1 MKLIEII
8 TKIKN
13 TLQHIIRKIFIHELY
28 VEGKEPQKSY
38 CFERKFFGLYV
49 IFVLYS
55 LLLLFGI
62 NFPGSYLYIL
72 TFGNPFVFCNALVIF
87 FLALSLLYSVD
98 KIRVFIFEEY
108 TAIKQV
114 ALYIVMMAGIYLFSL
129 FLYSINLNF
138 ISYLLGLSTVWL
150 VLLSIRFFMYSR
162 KFATKIE
169 ARLITRYSASRGF
182 LAFIAPYFILGV
194 LVTISLFYRGLLV
207 FISLDFFGPFAPE
220 EAVGVYILEMRLI
233 MPLIYFSLILTLL
246 FIIFE
251 YVFTRRRAETR
262 RAGLFD
268 NYTFSL
274 IVLFIFFFQVFQLTM
289 FLVLNPATIT
299 ALKARVGDTSST
311 IWVILIVEF
320 AFSMYFL
327 YRIVKKLGRSLEW
340 RFLIFKRDGLILLI
354 LGCVFAQTLT
364 RFALQTQIPNQE
376 ITLLGQFFMADKYI
390 VSLIMIIFLGSTL
403 LFYYLKPHETSM
415 FIRLQKET
423 VSQEEKSKDII
434 YQLIRSEY
442 IRRGRAYPLEILDR
456 ELIRT
461 TKLPK
466 NKVYSIVENLAK
478 IDMDILL
485 TEKKDENGT
494 MVKIIDFT
502 SVTEG
507 YDKKGIAHK
516 KAKKYL
522 SERLY
527 TTMTKK
533 KSSNLNLSTTNNN
546 DKASDQFLTSLSTD
560 YGKKQKD
567 ETLFGQKQKETIIT
581 FTKKEIPTSLKNLII
596 DTLKKEYSYRIENE
610 EKYPDF
616 HFNISEIASQVQIE
630 TRISP
635 GELYPILESINGSDL
650 EFSLFENPE
659 EPEDKKVSFFP
670 VADDDLSYSLANFR
684 PEEYKKVRSK
694 VLKNYMKFLKR
705 KKARAIFSKLRKEI
719 GNKTE
724 EQQVWNT
731 LYKILNNH
739 YPLHLAVLERVKLGE
754 DLPKVIKVFPKK
766 DINVFSIESK
776 AKAK

>member
-1 MKLIEII
+1 MKPIEII
-8 TKIKN
+8 TKIKDS
-13 TLQHIIRKIFIHELY
+13 LQHIIRKIFIHELY

-38 CFERKFFGLYV
+38 CFKRKFFGLYA

-55 LLLLFGI
+55 LLILFGI
-62 NFPGSYLYIL
+62 NFPGPYLNIL
-72 TFGNPFVFCNALVIF
+72 TFGNPFVFSNALVVF

-98 KIRVFIFEEY
+98 KIRVFIFEKY

-114 ALYIVMMAGIYLFSL
+114 VLYIIMITGIYLISL
-129 FLYSINLNF
+129 FIYSINLNF

-169 ARLITRYSASRGF
+169 ARLITKYSAFRGF
-182 LAFIAPYFILGV
+182 LAFIAPYLILGV
-194 LVTISLFYRGLLV
+194 LVVVSLFYRRLLV
-207 FISLDFFGPFAPE
+207 FISLDFFGPHAPH
-220 EAVGVYILEMRLI
+220 EAVGVYELEMRLI
-233 MPLIYFSLILTLL
+233 MPLIYFSLILTLM

-299 ALKARVGDTSST
+299 ALKATVGDTSST
-311 IWVILIVEF
+311 IWFIIIIEF

-340 RFLIFKRDGLILLI
+340 RFLMFKRDGLILLI

-415 FIRLQKET
+415 FIRLHKET
-423 VSQEEKSKDII
+423 VNQEEKSMDII

-442 IRRGRAYPLEILDR
+442 IRRAKAYPLEILDR
-456 ELIRT
+456 ELIRA

-466 NKVYSIVENLAK
+466 NKIYSLVENLAK
-478 IDMDILL
+478 IDIDITL
-485 TEKKDENGT
+485 TEKKDDYGT
-494 MVKIIDFT
+494 MVKMIDFT
-502 SVTEG
+502 SVIES
-507 YDKKGIAHK
+507 YDKKGIAQK

-533 KSSNLNLSTTNNN
+533 KRSHLNLGTINNN

-560 YGKKQKD
+560 FSKKQKD
-567 ETLFGQKQKETIIT
+567 EMLFGQKQKETMIS
-581 FTKKEIPTSLKNLII
+581 FTKKEIPTSLKKLIMDI
-596 DTLKKEYSYRIENE
+596 LKKEYSYRIENE

-616 HFNISEIASQVQIE
+616 HFSISEIASQVQME

-635 GELYPILESINGSDL
+635 GELYPILESINESDL
-650 EFSLFENPE
+650 ELILIENPE

-684 PEEYKKVRSK
+684 PEEYKKVRIK
-694 VLKNYMKFLKR
+694 VIKNYMKFLKR

-731 LYKILNNH
+731 LYKILNNY
-739 YPLHLAVLERVKLGE
+739 YPLYVAVVERVRLGE
-754 DLPKVIKVFPKK
+754 DLPKVIKIFPKK
-766 DINVFSIESK
+766 DIVVFSIESK
-776 AKAK
+776 AK

>member
-1 MKLIEII
+1 MKPIEII
-8 TKIKN
+8 TKIKDS
-13 TLQHIIRKIFIHELY
+13 LQHIVRKIFIHELY

-38 CFERKFFGLYV
+38 CFKRKFFGLYV

-55 LLLLFGI
+55 LLILFGI
-62 NFPGSYLYIL
+62 NFPGSYLNIL
-72 TFGNPFVFCNALVIF
+72 TFGNPFVFSNALVVF

-98 KIRVFIFEEY
+98 KIRVFIFERY

-114 ALYIVMMAGIYLFSL
+114 VLYIGMITCFYLIFL
-129 FLYSINLNF
+129 FIYSINLNV

-169 ARLITRYSASRGF
+169 ARLITKYSAFRGF
-182 LAFIAPYFILGV
+182 LAFIAPYLILGV
-194 LVTISLFYRGLLV
+194 LVVISLFYRGLLV
-207 FISLDFFGPFAPE
+207 FISLDFFGPHAPP

-299 ALKARVGDTSST
+299 ALKATVGETSMT
-311 IWVILIVEF
+311 VWYIFIAEF
-320 AFSMYFL
+320 VFSMYFL

-340 RFLIFKRDGLILLI
+340 RLLIFKRDGLILLI

-415 FIRLQKET
+415 FIRLHKET
-423 VSQEEKSKDII
+423 VNQEGKSMDII

-442 IRRGRAYPLEILDR
+442 IRRAKAYPLEILDR
-456 ELIRT
+456 ELIRA

-466 NKVYSIVENLAK
+466 NKIYSLVKNLAK
-478 IDMDILL
+478 IDIDITL
-485 TEKKDENGT
+485 TEKKDDYGT
-494 MVKIIDFT
+494 MVKMIDFT
-502 SVTEG
+502 SVIES
-507 YDKKGIAHK
+507 YDKKGIAQK

-533 KSSNLNLSTTNNN
+533 KRSHLNLGTINNN

-560 YGKKQKD
+560 FSKKQKD
-567 ETLFGQKQKETIIT
+567 EILFGQKQKETMIS
-581 FTKKEIPTSLKNLII
+581 FTKKEIPTSLKKLIMDI
-596 DTLKKEYSYRIENE
+596 LKKEYSYRIENE

-616 HFNISEIASQVQIE
+616 HFSISEIASQVQME

-635 GELYPILESINGSDL
+635 GELYPILESINESDL
-650 EFSLFENPE
+650 ELILIENPE

-684 PEEYKKVRSK
+684 PEEYKKVRIK
-694 VLKNYMKFLKR
+694 VIKNYMKFLKR

-731 LYKILNNH
+731 LYKILNNY
-739 YPLHLAVLERVKLGE
+739 YPLYVAVVERVRLGE
-754 DLPKVIKVFPKK
+754 DLPKVIKNFPKK
-766 DINVFSIESK
+766 DIDVFSIESK
-776 AKAK
+776 AK

>member
-1 MKLIEII
+1 MKPIEII
-8 TKIKN
+8 IKIRD
-13 TLQHIIRKIFIHELY
+13 TLQLIIRKIFIHELY

-38 CFERKFFGLYV
+38 CFERKFFGLYT

-55 LLLLFGI
+55 LFILFGI
-62 NFPGSYLYIL
+62 NFPGSYLNIL
-72 TFGNPFVFCNALVIF
+72 TFGNPFVFCNSLVFF
-87 FLALSLLYSVD
+87 FLTLSLLYSVD
-98 KIRVFIFEEY
+98 KIRVFIFEKY
-108 TAIKQV
+108 TAIKQIV
-114 ALYIVMMAGIYLFSL
+114 LYFGMITGFYLVLL

-150 VLLSIRFFMYSR
+150 VLLSTRFFMYSR

-169 ARLITRYSASRGF
+169 ARLITKYSAFRGF
-182 LAFIAPYFILGV
+182 LAFIAPYVILGV
-194 LVTISLFYRGLLV
+194 LVVVSLFYRGLLV
-207 FISLDFFGPFAPE
+207 FISLDFFGPFAPA
-220 EAVGVYILEMRLI
+220 EAVGVYVLEMRLI

-289 FLVLNPATIT
+289 FLMLNPATIT
-299 ALKARVGDTSST
+299 ALKATVGDTSST
-311 IWVILIVEF
+311 IWVIIIIEF

-340 RFLIFKRDGLILLI
+340 RLLIFKRDGLILLI

-376 ITLLGQFFMADKYI
+376 ITLVGQFFMADKYI

-485 TEKKDENGT
+485 TEKKDDYGT
-494 MVKIIDFT
+494 MVKTIDFT

-527 TTMTKK
+527 TTATKK
-533 KSSNLNLSTTNNN
+533 KSSHLNLGTNNNN

-560 YGKKQKD
+560 YSKKQKD
-567 ETLFGQKQKETIIT
+567 ETLFEQKQKETMIS

-596 DTLKKEYSYRIENE
+596 DILKKEYSYRIENE

-616 HFNISEIASQVQIE
+616 HFSISEISSEMQSE
-630 TRISP
+630 TRITI
-635 GELYPILESINGSDL
+635 GEIYPILESINESDL
-650 EFSLFENPE
+650 ELILIENPE

-670 VADDDLSYSLANFR
+670 VADDDLSYTLANFR
-684 PEEYKKVRSK
+684 PEEYKKVRNK
-694 VLKNYMKFLKR
+694 VIMNYMKFLKR

-731 LYKILNNH
+731 NYKILNNY
-739 YPLHLAVLERVKLGE
+739 YPLHVAVGERVRLGE
-754 DLPKVIKVFPKK
+754 DLPKIIKVFPKK
-766 DINVFSIESK
+766 DIDVFSIESK
-776 AKAK
+776 AK